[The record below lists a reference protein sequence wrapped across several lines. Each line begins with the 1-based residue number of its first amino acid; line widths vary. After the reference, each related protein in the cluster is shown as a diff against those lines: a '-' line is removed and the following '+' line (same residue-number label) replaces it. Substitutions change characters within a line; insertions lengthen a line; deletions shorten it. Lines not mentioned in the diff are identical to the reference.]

1 MKTMQAEE
9 AIKEKELAERNRHL
23 RGRHREEIRNVQKL
37 RQWQKQEIL
46 RLLQSMK
53 LFSKRTDRVRKINRQ
68 LRNNGAKVQYE
79 SCIDE
84 ENKRELMQ
92 YLVLIMC
99 RS

>member
-46 RLLQSMK
+46 KLLQSMK

-68 LRNNGAKVQYE
+68 LRNNVQRYSTKVALMKRISE
-79 SCIDE
+79 SLC
-84 ENKRELMQ
+84 NTL
-92 YLVLIMC
+92 C
-99 RS
+99 

>member
-46 RLLQSMK
+46 KLLQSMK
-53 LFSKRTDRVRKINRQ
+53 LFSKRTDSLEIMVQRYST
-68 LRNNGAKVQYE
+68 KVALMKRISE
-79 SCIDE
+79 SLC
-84 ENKRELMQ
+84 NTL
-92 YLVLIMC
+92 C
-99 RS
+99 